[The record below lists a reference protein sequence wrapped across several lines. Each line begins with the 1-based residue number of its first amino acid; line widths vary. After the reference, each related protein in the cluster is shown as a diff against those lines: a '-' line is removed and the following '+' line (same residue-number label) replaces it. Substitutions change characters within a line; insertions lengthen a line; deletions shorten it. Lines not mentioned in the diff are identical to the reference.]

1 MLDEKKIKESMKR
14 VEQMLKRNEIIKEKD
29 GKFTEFFLD
38 NAVRSFEAAKL
49 LYDTSTKQEIKK
61 MAGFPDFNGFL
72 WVINA
77 SYYSMFYAARAL
89 LEKSGVK
96 IKADQQSIHL
106 AVFDA
111 LIYYF
116 YSNSKIERRLI
127 EEFKEA
133 SVEASEILGKE
144 KAKELMDDYLREK
157 EKRGRFTYEMGEIA
171 MQSKAGTSLDRSR
184 RFNEFIREM
193 LI

>member
-1 MLDEKKIKESMKR
+1 MLDEKNINESKRR
-14 VEQMLKRNEIIKEKD
+14 VEQMLKRNEILKEKE

-38 NAVRSFEAAKL
+38 NARRSFEAAKL
-49 LYDTSTKQEIKK
+49 LYDSSTKQEIKK
-61 MAGFPDFNGFL
+61 ATGFPDFNGFL

-89 LEKSGVK
+89 LEDSGVK
-96 IKADQQSIHL
+96 IKSDQQSIHL

-111 LIYYF
+111 LVYYF
-116 YSNSKIERRLI
+116 YSNNKIEMHLI

-133 SVEASEILGKE
+133 SAEASEILGKE
-144 KAKELMDDYLREK
+144 KAKELIDDYLREK

-171 MQSKAGTSLDRSR
+171 MQSKAATSLDRAR
-184 RFNEFIREM
+184 RFNEVIRNM
-193 LI
+193 LS